1 MNIEKMIKAAQ
12 MQELPEL
19 VLKNCRI
26 VNVFTGEI
34 VSGDIAVSEG
44 YIVGVGDYDGIKN
57 VDVGGKYV
65 LPGFVNSHV
74 HVESSMVTPE
84 VYAMEEMKQGTT
96 TIITDPHEIVN
107 VGGAEAM
114 KEILAAAERSG
125 INYYVMVPS
134 CVPATPFEHSG
145 AVMEAEDL
153 VQFLD
158 HPNVLGLAEM
168 MNVPGVLSCAQ
179 PVLDKIK
186 AFSGKV
192 IDGHF
197 PCGRGKSLC
206 GYISAGVMTDHESRT
221 YDEALEKLR
230 NGLAVLV
237 REGSASRNLD
247 DIISGIVAN
256 GTDTGNVAFCSDDKH
271 LADIRKY
278 GTIRY
283 NIKRSVELG
292 MDAVKAVQIATINA
306 ARIYGLKDIGAVAS
320 GYRADMVVVN
330 DLHDFAVEEVY
341 KDGCPVSEMPAPEIS
356 YGSALTNNVHFVP
369 LPEDAFDIPEKDS
382 YSVIGVVK
390 RQIITKNIEMTAEQ
404 LKSGLADG
412 SVRKIAVVE
421 RHHDTGLHAAAY
433 IKGYGL
439 THGAIA
445 TTVAHDSHNIII
457 VGDNDSDMF
466 MAAEELKRIGG
477 GYIIVK
483 DGKVEG
489 ELPLKLGGLMSL
501 ESADDFISSIRT
513 VIEKAYSLGV
523 DPDIDPFITLSFMA
537 LPVIPEIRITDSGL
551 FDSVKFSFI

>member
-1 MNIEKMIKAAQ
+1 MFNGVIIEA
-12 MQELPEL
+12 
-19 VLKNCRI
+19 
-26 VNVFTGEI
+26 VFAFEKDRSFF
-34 VSGDIAVSEG
+34 V
-44 YIVGVGDYDGIKN
+44 VG
-57 VDVGGKYV
+57 
-65 LPGFVNSHV
+65 
-74 HVESSMVTPE
+74 
-84 VYAMEEMKQGTT
+84 A
-96 TIITDPHEIVN
+96 
-107 VGGAEAM
+107 
-114 KEILAAAERSG
+114 
-125 INYYVMVPS
+125 
-134 CVPATPFEHSG
+134 
-145 AVMEAEDL
+145 
-153 VQFLD
+153 
-158 HPNVLGLAEM
+158 
-168 MNVPGVLSCAQ
+168 
-179 PVLDKIK
+179 
-186 AFSGKV
+186 
-192 IDGHF
+192 
-197 PCGRGKSLC
+197 
-206 GYISAGVMTDHESRT
+206 
-221 YDEALEKLR
+221 
-230 NGLAVLV
+230 
-237 REGSASRNLD
+237 
-247 DIISGIVAN
+247 
-256 GTDTGNVAFCSDDKH
+256 
-271 LADIRKY
+271 
-278 GTIRY
+278 
-283 NIKRSVELG
+283 
-292 MDAVKAVQIATINA
+292 
-306 ARIYGLKDIGAVAS
+306 
-320 GYRADMVVVN
+320 VN

-356 YGSALTNNVHFVP
+356 YGSALTKNVHFVP

-390 RQIITKNIEMTAEQ
+390 RQIITKNTEMTAEQ